1 VRKGLQFAAA
11 SISFLLIF
19 AILAAAQPRYDAY
32 FGMGTAR
39 DKSSQN
45 YVDLLDAGT
54 SSISPAL
61 NGTFGKFGGA
71 VMLKP
76 SLGFGAEVLLRFR
89 QGDYAGA
96 GYRPVFYDF
105 NGIWTPSLGKYIMP
119 EFQGGIGGLH
129 MRFYDPTFPYYDYY
143 TGQYTTY
150 VGSSNHLQFH
160 ASAGLRIYIQPQV
173 FLRPQVDYYW
183 VRNNYWFK
191 ENGIPAY
198 TLSIGYS
205 FRGR

>member
-1 VRKGLQFAAA
+1 VRKTLKWAAI
-11 SISFLLIF
+11 SISFLLTF
-19 AILAAAQPRYDAY
+19 EALAEAQPRFDVY

-45 YVDLLDAGT
+45 YVDLFGT
-54 SSISPAL
+54 GTYLISPAL
-61 NGTFGKFGGA
+61 DGTFGKFGGA

-76 SLGFGAEVLLRFR
+76 SLGFGGEVMLRFR

-96 GYRPVFYDF
+96 GYRPIFYDF
-105 NGIWTPSLGKYIMP
+105 NGIWTPSLGKNIMP
-119 EFQGGIGGLH
+119 EFQGGIGGLN
-129 MRFYDPTFPYYDYY
+129 MRFYDPTSPYYDYNSGRY
-143 TGQYTTY
+143 STY
-150 VGSSNHLQFH
+150 AGSSNHLQLH
-160 ASAGLRIYIQPQV
+160 ASAGLRIYLTPQV

-183 VRNNYWFK
+183 VKNNYWFK
-191 ENGIPAY
+191 EKGLPAY